1 MEYDTSRVDPK
12 QMTSAEPFNTSDF
25 FKEHLVRA
33 DNGGYEVQGD
43 DLGPMEQALLETEIR
58 RRGSQASI
66 SREQAKTKK
75 AELELTK
82 VREILPTIDHTA
94 NQVESSLKYSDP
106 DEYIRQTLEAQRANP
121 YDQAFDTA
129 SQQAA
134 DEAGRFTV
142 EGEIAAYNANNPDKK
157 ITLDMLELDVPPRLV
172 NDFSQGKID
181 PQDFLTQAA
190 DILYRPTETHNEYI
204 PVTPDL
210 GDVGGQTSPT
220 DDGSNDKMLANYAS
234 AIF

>member
-1 MEYDTSRVDPK
+1 MRIGIPGEIKPQEDRIALVPGGAAEFIKRGHTVV
-12 QMTSAEPFNTSDF
+12 MTTGA
-25 FKEHLVRA
+25 A
-33 DNGGYEVQGD
+33 QGIGLTD
-43 DLGPMEQALLETEIR
+43 EDY
-58 RRGSQASI
+58 
-66 SREQAKTKK
+66 K
-75 AELELTK
+75 A
-82 VREILPTIDHTA
+82 VGVEILPTIDHTA

-190 DILYRPTETHNEYI
+190 DILYRPTETHNEHI